1 MIRLSNRPNRIGRNF
16 HPAIF
21 IAAAFLCLAASGASA
36 QEAGPAPKQTIR
48 VASDVVRISASVLD
62 KKGNFVTGLEEAN
75 FRVLDN
81 GAPQPILSFAP
92 MDAPAEVLVLVE
104 TSPAVYLFHEEYIGA
119 AYALLEG
126 LSPEDEVALATYDD
140 APHPLLG
147 FAPDK
152 TALLE
157 AIGRI
162 QYGVGM
168 GQLNF
173 YDSVST
179 VLDWLPPSASKRA
192 LVLLTTG
199 LDSSNSA
206 RWDALVHKLRTKD
219 VVIYSVALG
228 GSLRNPSEKK
238 SKPKSKGKSKA
249 KKEQQNQ
256 SVMGDE
262 PASGPSRLSFAQ
274 ANQDLR
280 SLAEITG
287 GRAYF
292 PASPEEF
299 VSIYREIA
307 ATLRHQYVLAIA
319 PAQDGQFHGLKVEVL
334 RPNGDVAAAEGENT
348 PEKVFARQGY
358 LAPNQ

>member
-1 MIRLSNRPNRIGRNF
+1 
-16 HPAIF
+16 
-21 IAAAFLCLAASGASA
+21 
-36 QEAGPAPKQTIR
+36 
-48 VASDVVRISASVLD
+48 VASDLVRISASVVD

-92 MDAPAEVLVLVE
+92 MDAPAEVLVVVE
-104 TSPAVYLFHEEYIGA
+104 TSPAVFLFHEEYIGA
-119 AYALLEG
+119 GYALMEG
-126 LSPEDEVALATYDD
+126 LAPEDEIALATYDD

-147 FAPDK
+147 FSQDK
-152 TALLE
+152 SELLD

-162 QYGVGM
+162 QFGLGM

-179 VLDWLPPSASKRA
+179 VLDWLPPAASKRA

-199 LDSSNSA
+199 LDSSNSS
-206 RWDALVHKLRTKD
+206 RWDALVRKLRAQD

-228 GSLRNPSEKK
+228 GSLRNPTVM
-238 SKPKSKGKSKA
+238 KSKGK
-249 KKEQQNQ
+249 KKLQEQ
-256 SVMGDE
+256 SAIGE
-262 PASGPSRLSFAQ
+262 AAAAGPGRLSFAQ

-292 PASPEEF
+292 PSTPEEF

-307 ATLRHQYVLAIA
+307 ATLRHQYVLGIA
-319 PAQDGQFHGLKVEVL
+319 PAQDGQYHELKVETLGSHSEVIGAGG
-334 RPNGDVAAAEGENT
+334 GDT

-358 LAPNQ
+358 LAPKP

>member
-1 MIRLSNRPNRIGRNF
+1 MGRNL
-16 HPAIF
+16 HPLILAL
-21 IAAAFLCLAASGASA
+21 AAFSCFAPFCARA
-36 QEAGPAPKQTIR
+36 QATVPAPPQTIR
-48 VASDVVRISASVLD
+48 VASELVRISASVVD

-92 MDAPAEVLVLVE
+92 MDAPAEVLVVVE

-119 AYALLEG
+119 AYALLDG
-126 LSPEDEVALATYDD
+126 LAPEDEVALATYND

-147 FAPDK
+147 FAQDK
-152 TALLE
+152 TGLLD
-157 AIGRI
+157 AIGKI
-162 QYGVGM
+162 QFGLGM

-173 YDSVST
+173 YDSIST
-179 VLDWLPPSASKRA
+179 VLDWLPSAASKRA

-199 LDSSNSA
+199 LDSSNSS
-206 RWDALVHKLRTKD
+206 RWDALVRKLRAQD

-228 GSLRNPSEKK
+228 GSLRNPSVK
-238 SKPKSKGKSKA
+238 KSKA
-249 KKEQQNQ
+249 KKESQEQPAI
-256 SVMGDE
+256 GDE
-262 PASGPSRLSFAQ
+262 PAAGPGRLSFAQ

-292 PASPEEF
+292 PATPEEF
-299 VSIYREIA
+299 LSIYREIA
-307 ATLRHQYVLAIA
+307 ATLRHQYVLGIA
-319 PAQDGQFHGLKVEVL
+319 AAQDGQYHGLKVEVL
-334 RPNGDVAAAEGENT
+334 GSHGDVAAAEGENT

-358 LAPNQ
+358 LAPKQ